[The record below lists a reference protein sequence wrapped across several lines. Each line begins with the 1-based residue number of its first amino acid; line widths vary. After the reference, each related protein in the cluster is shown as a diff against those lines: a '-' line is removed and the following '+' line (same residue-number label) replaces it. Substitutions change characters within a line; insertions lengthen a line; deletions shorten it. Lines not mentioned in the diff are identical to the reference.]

1 MAARSKET
9 KTPESEIGLVVP
21 ETGLVPSEE
30 TSIYVPQDAEID
42 RLIEMLS
49 QPTQGLTYEEYTDS
63 IRKRQEAVDQRLFR
77 CGVETLRRFFERIR
91 YFEEKRSVKPDL
103 SMLDFSGKI
112 LSGLYLPGANLEKL
126 IITGADVTG
135 GELTGANLS
144 DSIAT
149 MAILRG
155 VIAAG
160 AIFNNA
166 IMTQADLA
174 GGRFMGCT
182 FVNTVMTDV
191 KVDEQTNFAG
201 AVFIGTYFGKA
212 DLSRTNT
219 VGAIFRSLKP

>member
-1 MAARSKET
+1 
-9 KTPESEIGLVVP
+9 
-21 ETGLVPSEE
+21 
-30 TSIYVPQDAEID
+30 
-42 RLIEMLS
+42 
-49 QPTQGLTYEEYTDS
+49 
-63 IRKRQEAVDQRLFR
+63 
-77 CGVETLRRFFERIR
+77 
-91 YFEEKRSVKPDL
+91 
-103 SMLDFSGKI
+103 
-112 LSGLYLPGANLEKL
+112 
-126 IITGADVTG
+126 
-135 GELTGANLS
+135 LS